1 MTHSQ
6 IDFAAAVFRDQCS
19 SAKMTEWERDML
31 KQILSAM
38 PEPERAGTIAAI
50 IKIMIAPNGTTLV

>member
-1 MTHSQ
+1 MTQAQ
-6 IDFAAAVFRDQCS
+6 IEYTAAVFRDQCS
-19 SAKMTEWERDML
+19 GAKMTEWERDML

-38 PEPERAGTIAAI
+38 PEPERTGTIAAI